1 MCFPDII
8 ALHLLFIF
16 LFIIFVG
23 TKMQPHQGE
32 NMLVGIRVGLAFPTL
47 CFSNPWITFSP
58 FSAVNAYFKYYFDV
72 LSPKKTLS

>member
-1 MCFPDII
+1 
-8 ALHLLFIF
+8 
-16 LFIIFVG
+16 
-23 TKMQPHQGE
+23 MQPHQGE

-72 LSPKKTLS
+72 LSPKKPFHRRSYGILDSWTGN